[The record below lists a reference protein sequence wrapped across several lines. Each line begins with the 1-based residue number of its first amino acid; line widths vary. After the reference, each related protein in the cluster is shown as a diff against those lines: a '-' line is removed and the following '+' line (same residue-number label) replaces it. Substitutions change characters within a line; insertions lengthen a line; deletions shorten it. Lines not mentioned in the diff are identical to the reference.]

1 MKSLKYG
8 VIVLSICA
16 MALGCVPQRMPEEA
30 REKVPLSQVIPLIT
44 TQYQGARTLQAHV
57 SLKLEVQDEFYLLQ
71 GFFLYENPASL
82 RLQLATNL
90 GPTVGEM
97 IYTDGFLMILVPSAE
112 RIYQG
117 RLQET
122 RQEEEV
128 LSLVMSFQDYMD
140 TEQGRFPARLYGETE
155 GGVFRFE
162 LRLKEPKIDEPLP
175 SGAFVPHTAGWEVH
189 PLSDL
194 KELLSYVRSGEKQ
207 R

>member
-1 MKSLKYG
+1 
-8 VIVLSICA
+8 
-16 MALGCVPQRMPEEA
+16 MPEEA

-82 RLQLATNL
+82 RLQLAANL

-122 RQEEEV
+122 RPEEEV
-128 LSLVMSFQDYMD
+128 LSLIMSFQDYLD
-140 TEQGRFPARLYGETE
+140 TEHGRFPARLYGETE

-194 KELLSYVRSGEKQ
+194 KELLSYVRRGEKQ